1 MEEKREKNNFRH
13 SYKKFLKFV
22 MGCFLSGL
30 FISGCFFPLKVQAAD
45 LSMVEELDFDEI
57 EQSVDEILGGEFQ
70 FENTVIELLSGEQPF
85 TLEGFVTAVVE
96 QMGNNWR
103 TEKHLLLSILL
114 LGIAAALMSNFSNI
128 FQNQQIAEVS
138 FEITYLLL
146 FLILLQI
153 FSGAMEITKKVLL
166 GIQDFMN
173 VLVPAFCLAVTMAA
187 GSTTALVFYEFFLGL
202 IYFIQRLIQNGLM
215 ALIQVH
221 VILVFVNHLTKE
233 EYLSQMKEMASKLT
247 VWLLKS
253 MLAVVI
259 GFNTIQGILN
269 PAVDSLKT
277 TLFSRA
283 AEMIPGIGNIAG
295 SVTDVVLGSSVL
307 IKNGIGVAA
316 LVVIVLICLM
326 PLVKLGMLMMIL
338 ELAAALLQPV
348 SDKRMTGC
356 VAGVGEGIRL
366 LFRVVFTTAVLFM
379 LTIAVVTVSV
389 RG

>member
-1 MEEKREKNNFRH
+1 
-13 SYKKFLKFV
+13 
-22 MGCFLSGL
+22 
-30 FISGCFFPLKVQAAD
+30 
-45 LSMVEELDFDEI
+45 
-57 EQSVDEILGGEFQ
+57 
-70 FENTVIELLSGEQPF
+70 
-85 TLEGFVTAVVE
+85 
-96 QMGNNWR
+96 
-103 TEKHLLLSILL
+103 
-114 LGIAAALMSNFSNI
+114 
-128 FQNQQIAEVS
+128 
-138 FEITYLLL
+138 
-146 FLILLQI
+146 
-153 FSGAMEITKKVLL
+153 
-166 GIQDFMN
+166 
-173 VLVPAFCLAVTMAA
+173 
-187 GSTTALVFYEFFLGL
+187 
-202 IYFIQRLIQNGLM
+202 
-215 ALIQVH
+215 
-221 VILVFVNHLTKE
+221 
-233 EYLSQMKEMASKLT
+233 
-247 VWLLKS
+247 

-326 PLVKLGMLMMIL
+326 PLVKLGVLMMLL